1 MKIFL
6 IIKLLI
12 FYPSVAY
19 AYIDPGVS
27 AFIIQGLVG
36 ALAIVSGIYYSMKQ
50 KLKSFFIK
58 VFKKTKKSDKNNV
71 GN

>member
-1 MKIFL
+1 MKILL

-36 ALAIVSGIYYSMKQ
+36 ALAIVSGIYFSIKQ
-50 KLKSFFIK
+50 KLKSI
-58 VFKKTKKSDKNNV
+58 FKKIFNKSKKSDKNNV
-71 GN
+71 GK

>member
-1 MKIFL
+1 MKILL

-36 ALAIVSGIYYSMKQ
+36 ALAIVSGIYFSMKQ
-50 KLKSFFIK
+50 KLKSI
-58 VFKKTKKSDKNNV
+58 FKKIFNKSKKSDKNNV
-71 GN
+71 GK

>member
-1 MKIFL
+1 MKILL

-27 AFIIQGLVG
+27 ALIIQGLVG
-36 ALAIVSGIYYSMKQ
+36 ALAIVSGIYFSMKQ
-50 KLKSFFIK
+50 KLKSI
-58 VFKKTKKSDKNNV
+58 FKKIFNKSKKSDKNNV
-71 GN
+71 EK